1 MLAYCSP
8 IYSYMFNLKI
18 IDKMKNLFLT
28 LGLAVVVSSASFA
41 QASPEKTTEV
51 KETTVMRNTVDPKVI
66 KFEEAPVA
74 VQNAFKAEK
83 YTAEDV
89 VEVHEVKEGTT
100 KSYKIIIEKDNQK
113 WALKFDEKGTLLEK
127 KEAK

>member
-1 MLAYCSP
+1 
-8 IYSYMFNLKI
+8 MFNLKI
-18 IDKMKNLFLT
+18 TDKMKNLFLT
-28 LGLAVVVSSASFA
+28 LGLAVAVSSVSFA
-41 QASPEKTTEV
+41 QASPEKTKEI
-51 KETTVMRNTVDPKVI
+51 KETTVIENTVDPKVI

-89 VEVHEVKEGTT
+89 VEVHEVTEGTT
-100 KSYKIIIEKDNQK
+100 KNYKIIINKDNQK